1 MVIFAYVYYRVGVV
15 YESVCYAYAC
25 GRCDAVFEID
35 GSSEACLSEVAVG
48 VCLMDSGGDELPMVV
63 RTVAEAQRKMALDV
77 AADGVL
83 ACNGVGYGV
92 LPLLV
97 FEKQTS
103 GSEHKAAVA
112 IDQTIACLQT
122 GGYLI

>member
-1 MVIFAYVYYRVGVV
+1 MLKNNIYGSLQCIVIFAYVYYRVGVV

-25 GRCDAVFEID
+25 GLCDAVFEVD
-35 GSSEACLSEVAVG
+35 GSSESCLSEVAVG

-83 ACNGVGYGV
+83 ACNGVRYGV

-112 IDQTIACLQT
+112 ID
-122 GGYLI
+122 

>member
-25 GRCDAVFEID
+25 GRCNAVFEVD
-35 GSSEACLSEVAVG
+35 GSSEACLSEIAVG
-48 VCLMDSGGDELPMVV
+48 VCLMDGSGDELPIVV
-63 RTVAEAQRKMALDV
+63 RTVAEGQRKMALDV

-83 ACNGVGYGV
+83 ARNGVGYGV

-97 FEKQTS
+97 FEK
-103 GSEHKAAVA
+103 
-112 IDQTIACLQT
+112 
-122 GGYLI
+122 